1 VELLQHQPSDGW
13 TVSVPLLI
21 LASANIDIDQL
32 QEDLF
37 GLFSS
42 RPTTGGVAPTP
53 AIGEE
58 QLKA

>member
-1 VELLQHQPSDGW
+1 
-13 TVSVPLLI
+13 LLI